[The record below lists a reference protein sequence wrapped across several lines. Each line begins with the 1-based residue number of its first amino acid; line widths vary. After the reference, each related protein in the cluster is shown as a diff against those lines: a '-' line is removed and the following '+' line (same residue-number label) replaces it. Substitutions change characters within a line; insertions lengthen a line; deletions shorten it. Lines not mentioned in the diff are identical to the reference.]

1 MTNTGTI
8 ALFAGALFFTFP
20 AIAQD
25 NSENPDAAAKVALSD
40 EAEDA
45 AVERQDETIVCRELA
60 PKAGT
65 RIPGREVCLPVYK
78 WEEWE
83 RTTRETAN
91 DVETRGLI
99 RNNP

>member
-1 MTNTGTI
+1 MTNTATI
-8 ALFAGALFFTFP
+8 ALFAGALFFTVP

-25 NSENPDAAAKVALSD
+25 DSENPDAAAKVALSD

-45 AVERQDETIVCRELA
+45 AVERQDATIVCRELA

-91 DVETRGLI
+91 DVERRGRI